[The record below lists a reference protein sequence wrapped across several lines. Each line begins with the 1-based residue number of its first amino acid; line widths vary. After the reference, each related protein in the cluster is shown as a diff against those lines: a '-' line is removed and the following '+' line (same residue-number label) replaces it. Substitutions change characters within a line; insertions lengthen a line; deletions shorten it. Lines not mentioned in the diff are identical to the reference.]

1 LLGSRCVYK
10 KNKEVWQSLTS
21 KPEMTVS
28 FAKQLLNIHLKSD
41 SLWIWWVDH
50 YYIPHTS
57 ICSLMLRRQ
66 LLHFRNLSSLS
77 ATKWSSNVEGFLQCN
92 KCSQDGTLDQG
103 LLQPMHMISLDT
115 KVILFSGLVLFRS
128 NGLF

>member
-1 LLGSRCVYK
+1 
-10 KNKEVWQSLTS
+10 LTS

-28 FAKQLLNIHLKSD
+28 FAKQLWNIHLKSD

-77 ATKWSSNVEGFLQCN
+77 ATKWSSNVEGFL
-92 KCSQDGTLDQG
+92 
-103 LLQPMHMISLDT
+103 
-115 KVILFSGLVLFRS
+115 
-128 NGLF
+128 